1 MEYFTRYQ
9 KHQFLQSGARQY
21 VRAIWRS
28 QVSRVFVIIMDPNLQ
43 LSEVIFTM
51 KVASPSLL
59 KTWLRRLVSL
69 SHGNFWKNMKAVG

>member
-21 VRAIWRS
+21 VRAILTFSGFW
-28 QVSRVFVIIMDPNLQ
+28 VFVIIMDPNLQ
-43 LSEVIFTM
+43 PSEVSFTI

-59 KTWLRRLVSL
+59 KT
-69 SHGNFWKNMKAVG
+69 